1 MDQIFWIKVIVGG
14 LSIVTMLYFFAHI
27 RYGAEELSARE
38 RIRTMISS
46 FLANFFD
53 TFGIGSF
60 SSYFA
65 LRNFFGLMPDTKR
78 YNGSL
83 VMQATLPT
91 ALQSILFLGLV
102 QIDSITLVTAC
113 VAIALGGIISGYFV
127 KFVSKGAIF
136 NVMLITF
143 IITAIVLVMNKLNL
157 LDIGGNLEQVRGM
170 KLLVLAIVMFLA
182 GCLPAFG
189 VGYYSIVL
197 VVIFLLGLSPAI
209 AYPIM
214 TTASAV
220 QMPMTAIPMIKTRQF
235 YSQSSLLMMI
245 VGCVA
250 VMIAAP
256 IISNIDAS
264 VLKWI
269 LLVVLAYNIWA
280 LIKAKRE
287 LRVQA

>member
-1 MDQIFWIKVIVGG
+1 MEQIFWIKVVVGG
-14 LSIVTMLYFFAHI
+14 LALVTILYFFAHI
-27 RYGAEELSARE
+27 RYGAEMLSAKE
-38 RIRTMISS
+38 RLRTIISS

-53 TFGIGSF
+53 TFGVGSF

-65 LRNFFGLMPDTKR
+65 LRSLFGLMPDTKR

-83 VMQATLPT
+83 VIQATLPT
-91 ALQSILFLGLV
+91 ALQSILFLALV
-102 QIDSITLVTAC
+102 KIDSITLITAC
-113 VAIALGGIISGYFV
+113 IAIALGGIVSGYFV
-127 KFVSKGAIF
+127 KFVSRGAIF

-143 IITAIVLVMNKLNL
+143 VITAIVLIMNKLNL
-157 LDIGGNLEQVRGM
+157 LDIGGNLEQVRGT
-170 KLLVLAIVMFLA
+170 KLAILAVVMFLS

-235 YSQSSLLMMI
+235 YSQSALIMAL

-256 IISNIDAS
+256 IISNIDTS

-269 LLVVLAYNIWA
+269 LLVVLAYNIWT

-287 LRVQA
+287 LAKN